1 MPVELITTLVVDQHE
16 RASPVLAS
24 LTRYSWLSIRT
35 GVLGSGDY
43 AIRRILGIER
53 KTGEDF
59 ARSVVDGR
67 LFRQM
72 GPLRR
77 GYRRPLLLVEALT
90 DGSDVLGVPW
100 PALRGALV
108 SVSVAFGVP
117 ILRSASPEETA
128 ELIATA
134 ARQLRE
140 PVSIPYV
147 RPGYR
152 PNGWKRRALYILQGL
167 PGVGPRRAAA
177 LLAAF
182 GSVEAAAGADAA
194 ALARVPGVGRAIA
207 TAIREAV
214 GSEQPSR
221 KSTPRVS
228 TVTL

>member
-1 MPVELITTLVVDQHE
+1 MPLEPTTTLVVDQHE
-16 RASPVLAS
+16 KASPVLSA
-24 LTRYSWLSIRT
+24 LIRHSWLSIRT
-35 GVLGSGDY
+35 AVLGSGDY
-43 AIRRILGIER
+43 AMGRILGIER

-59 ARSVVDGR
+59 ARSLVDGR

-72 GPLRR
+72 GPLRQR
-77 GYRRPLLLVEALT
+77 YRRPLLLVEALA

-117 ILRSASPEETA
+117 VLRSASPEETA

-152 PNGWKRRALYILQGL
+152 PKGWRRRALYILQGL
-167 PGVGPRRAAA
+167 PRVGPRRAAA

-182 GSVEAAAGADAA
+182 GSVEAAAAADAV
-194 ALARVPGVGRAIA
+194 ALARVTGVGRGVA
-207 TAIREAV
+207 TSIREAV
-214 GSEQPSR
+214 GPERPA
-221 KSTPRVS
+221 
-228 TVTL
+228 

>member
-1 MPVELITTLVVDQHE
+1 MPLEPTTTLVVDQHE
-16 RASPVLAS
+16 KASPVFSALI
-24 LTRYSWLSIRT
+24 RHSWLSIRT
-35 GVLGSGDY
+35 AVLGSGDY
-43 AIRRILGIER
+43 AMGRILGIER

-59 ARSVVDGR
+59 ARSLVDGR

-72 GPLRR
+72 GPLRQR
-77 GYRRPLLLVEALT
+77 YRRPLLLVEALA

-117 ILRSASPEETA
+117 VLRSASPEETA

-152 PNGWKRRALYILQGL
+152 PKGWRRRALYILQGL
-167 PGVGPRRAAA
+167 PRVGPRRAAA

-182 GSVEAAAGADAA
+182 GSVEAAAAADAV
-194 ALARVPGVGRAIA
+194 ALARVPGVGRAVA
-207 TAIREAV
+207 TSIREAV
-214 GSEQPSR
+214 GPERPA
-221 KSTPRVS
+221 
-228 TVTL
+228 